1 MVFHLSKTNQIS
13 GNWCSVEHLLYFL
26 SVKAASLQ
34 TFRYDS
40 GFKTAVIFLI
50 CFSTNAV
57 VTLTI
62 KAGNDL
68 TGTNKTKQGILFQT
82 HAV

>member
-1 MVFHLSKTNQIS
+1 MK
-13 GNWCSVEHLLYFL
+13 HLLYFL
-26 SVKAASLQ
+26 SVNAASLQ
-34 TFRYDS
+34 TFRFDLD
-40 GFKTAVIFLI
+40 FKTAIIFLI
-50 CFSTNAV
+50 YFSTNVV

-68 TGTNKTKQGILFQT
+68 IGTNKTKQGILFQT

>member
-1 MVFHLSKTNQIS
+1 MK
-13 GNWCSVEHLLYFL
+13 HLLYFL
-26 SVKAASLQ
+26 SLNAASLQ
-34 TFRYDS
+34 TYRFDLD
-40 GFKTAVIFLI
+40 FKISVIFLI
-50 CFSTNAV
+50 YFSTNVV

-68 TGTNKTKQGILFQT
+68 TGTNKTKQGTLFQT

>member
-1 MVFHLSKTNQIS
+1 MK
-13 GNWCSVEHLLYFL
+13 HLLYFL
-26 SVKAASLQ
+26 GVNAASLQ
-34 TFRYDS
+34 TFRF
-40 GFKTAVIFLI
+40 GLEFKTSVKFLI
-50 CFSTNAV
+50 YFSTHVV